1 MLMEKF
7 LNWCSSQLEE
17 AMTNLVPA
25 VAILIIGL
33 LVIRIMMVMVQKLQN
48 QAGES
53 SPRADQVR
61 CPGGTVCA
69 VGTDGGGCPGH

>member
-33 LVIRIMMVMVQKLQN
+33 LVIRIMMVLVQKLLDKTKLEK
-48 QAGES
+48 A
-53 SPRADQVR
+53 AH
-61 CPGGTVCA
+61 GGYCMCCW
-69 VGTDGGGCPGH
+69 D